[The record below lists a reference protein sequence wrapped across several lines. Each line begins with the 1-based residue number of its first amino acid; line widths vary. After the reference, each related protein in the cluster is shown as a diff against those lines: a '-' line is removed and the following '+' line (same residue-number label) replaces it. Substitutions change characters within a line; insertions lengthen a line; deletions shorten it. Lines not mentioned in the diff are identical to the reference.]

1 MGVKWGRAKRKK
13 KKRGVKKKGKRKF
26 SKRIHVLLTQ
36 KMKSRIFVFK
46 EDGKK
51 NFIPT

>member
-1 MGVKWGRAKRKK
+1 MGQSKEKEKEERSK
-13 KKRGVKKKGKRKF
+13 KKKGKRKF